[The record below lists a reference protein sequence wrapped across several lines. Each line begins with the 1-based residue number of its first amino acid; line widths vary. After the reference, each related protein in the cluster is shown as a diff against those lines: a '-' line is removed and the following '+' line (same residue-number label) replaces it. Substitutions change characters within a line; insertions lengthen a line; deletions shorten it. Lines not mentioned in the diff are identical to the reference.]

1 MSLDDEGTVED
12 EDLVDQTARM
22 IPVVDDD
29 RIDTDIEVFDFEVE
43 FGTLTQ
49 PFTPV
54 RRELRLAANDAV
66 GSFDDTACQRGR
78 EDDVVAEVTQDGAE
92 VVGVPGD
99 EPIGCELLRG
109 CGVQWVNLDDVRRS
123 PQESNVR
130 RHRAESS
137 RRRQGIAVFRADRTL
152 VMSQGATYSGFR
164 LNARDPRRSP

>member
-54 RRELRLAANDAV
+54 RRELRLAATPSDPSTIRRAN
-66 GSFDDTACQRGR
+66 G
-78 EDDVVAEVTQDGAE
+78 DVKTT
-92 VVGVPGD
+92 
-99 EPIGCELLRG
+99 
-109 CGVQWVNLDDVRRS
+109 
-123 PQESNVR
+123 
-130 RHRAESS
+130 SS
-137 RRRQGIAVFRADRTL
+137 L
-152 VMSQGATYSGFR
+152 K
-164 LNARDPRRSP
+164 